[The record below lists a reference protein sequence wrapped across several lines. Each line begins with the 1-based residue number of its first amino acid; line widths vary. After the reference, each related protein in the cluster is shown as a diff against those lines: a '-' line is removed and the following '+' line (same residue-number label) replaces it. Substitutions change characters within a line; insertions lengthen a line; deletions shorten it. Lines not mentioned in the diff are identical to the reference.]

1 MEIIVQD
8 AVSALAAHVGI
19 PLDLRGGSCE
29 LLVGDQPFSIS
40 HDAALERLV
49 VSALVADD
57 LPPAPS
63 RQLVCDL
70 LNLGFGMMLEGS
82 GSPAVA
88 RDPETGF
95 IAAFAVFPLATLSPA
110 ESTLSPAEF
119 PEAFDKFAA
128 FATAL
133 ADRLDAERAGM
144 SVTPEGAPPA
154 DGEPPAFAPGL
165 ISV

>member
-1 MEIIVQD
+1 MTTAQD
-8 AVSALAAHVGI
+8 AISALAAHVGI
-19 PLDLRGGSCE
+19 PLDMRDGSCE
-29 LLVGDQPFSIS
+29 FLVEDQPFSIR
-40 HDAALERLV
+40 HDEARDRLV

-70 LNLGFGMMLEGS
+70 LNLGFGMMEDGF
-82 GSPAVA
+82 PAVA

-95 IAAFAVFPLATLSPA
+95 LAAFAIFPLATLSPA
-110 ESTLSPAEF
+110 EF
-119 PEAFDKFAA
+119 PDAFDKFTA

-144 SVTPEGAPPA
+144 SVTPEGDPPA
-154 DGEPPAFAPGL
+154 DGEPPAFGDGL

>member
-1 MEIIVQD
+1 MEITAQD

-70 LNLGFGMMLEGS
+70 LNLGFGMMLEGI
-82 GSPAVA
+82 PAVA
-88 RDPETGF
+88 RDPETVF
-95 IAAFAVFPLATLSPA
+95 LAAFAIFPLATLSPA
-110 ESTLSPAEF
+110 EF
-119 PEAFDKFAA
+119 PDAFDKFVA

-133 ADRLDAERAGM
+133 ADRLDAERAGGSDT
-144 SVTPEGAPPA
+144 SVLSPSA
-154 DGEPPAFAPGL
+154 DGDEPSPAFGAGAFMP
-165 ISV
+165 V

>member
-95 IAAFAVFPLATLSPA
+95 IAAFAIFPLA
-110 ESTLSPAEF
+110 TLSPAEF

-133 ADRLDAERAGM
+133 ADRLDAERDGVSPGPDVEPADDD
-144 SVTPEGAPPA
+144 GAPTF
-154 DGEPPAFAPGL
+154 GNGL

>member
-95 IAAFAVFPLATLSPA
+95 IAAFVIFPLA
-110 ESTLSPAEF
+110 TLSPAEF

-128 FATAL
+128 FAMAL

-144 SVTPEGAPPA
+144 SVTPEG
-154 DGEPPAFAPGL
+154 EPPAGGEAPAFGTGL

>member
-110 ESTLSPAEF
+110 EF

-144 SVTPEGAPPA
+144 SVTPEGEPPA
-154 DGEPPAFAPGL
+154 DGETPAFDPGL

>member
-1 MEIIVQD
+1 MEIIAQD

-29 LLVGDQPFSIS
+29 LLVGDQPFSIN

-95 IAAFAVFPLATLSPA
+95 IAAFAIFPLA
-110 ESTLSPAEF
+110 TLSPAEF
-119 PEAFDKFAA
+119 PEAFDRFAA

-144 SVTPEGAPPA
+144 SVTPEGEPPA
-154 DGEPPAFAPGL
+154 DGETPPLGSEF

>member
-110 ESTLSPAEF
+110 EF

-144 SVTPEGAPPA
+144 SVTPEGEPPA

>member
-95 IAAFAVFPLATLSPA
+95 IAAFVIFPLA
-110 ESTLSPAEF
+110 TLSPAEF

-144 SVTPEGAPPA
+144 SVTPEGEPPA
-154 DGEPPAFAPGL
+154 DGETPPLGSEF

>member
-1 MEIIVQD
+1 MEIAAQD

-29 LLVGDQPFSIS
+29 LLVGNQPFSIS

-95 IAAFAVFPLATLSPA
+95 IAAFAIFPLA
-110 ESTLSPAEF
+110 TLSPAEF

-144 SVTPEGAPPA
+144 SVTPEGELPA

>member
-88 RDPETGF
+88 RDPEMGF
-95 IAAFAVFPLATLSPA
+95 IAAFAIFPLA
-110 ESTLSPAEF
+110 TLSPAEF

-144 SVTPEGAPPA
+144 SVTPEGEPPA
-154 DGEPPAFAPGL
+154 DGETPPLGSEF